1 MKKFFA
7 VAALTLAFVASVF
20 ASQKPTVT
28 DFQMV
33 PGGPFTRTGAAPFN
47 YYFSPST
54 ISRDGHIVAFVVE
67 AIPTDG
73 TPIRYAVYGFNCDTN
88 QYTYETYNDSTDTW
102 SSPSELKVIIPN
114 TANAYVKPLVC
125 Q

>member
-7 VAALTLAFVASVF
+7 VTALALAFVASAF

-28 DFQMV
+28 DFKMV
-33 PGGPFTRTGAAPFN
+33 PGGPFTRTGVAPYNFL
-47 YYFSPST
+47 FSPST
-54 ISRDGHIVAFVVE
+54 IIRDGRLVGVVVE

-73 TPIRYAVYGFNCDTN
+73 TPTRYSVVGINCATN
-88 QYTYETYNDSTDTW
+88 QYVYETYDESTDTW
-102 SSPSELKVIIPN
+102 SEMSDVKDITPN
-114 TANAYVKPLVC
+114 TANSYLKPLIC

>member
-7 VAALTLAFVASVF
+7 VAALALAFVASAF

-28 DFQMV
+28 DFKMV
-33 PGGPFTRTGAAPFN
+33 PGGPFTRTGVAPYN
-47 YYFSPST
+47 YYFSPTT
-54 ISRDGHIVAFVVE
+54 INRDGKLVGVVVE

-73 TPIRYAVYGFNCDTN
+73 TPTRYSAVGINCATN
-88 QYTYETYNDSTDTW
+88 QYAYMTYDESTDTW
-102 SSPSELKVIIPN
+102 SGLSELKDITPN
-114 TANAYVKPLVC
+114 TANSYLKPLIC

>member
-7 VAALTLAFVASVF
+7 VAALALAFVASAF

-28 DFQMV
+28 DFKMV
-33 PGGPFTRTGAAPFN
+33 PGGPFTRTGVAPYNFL
-47 YYFSPST
+47 FSPST
-54 ISRDGHIVAFVVE
+54 ISREGSIVAVMVE

-73 TPIRYAVYGFNCDTN
+73 TSIRYAVYGFNCDTT
-88 QYTYETYNDSTDTW
+88 QYTYETYDESTDTW
-102 SSPSELKVIIPN
+102 SEMSDVKDITPN
-114 TANAYVKPLVC
+114 TANSYLKPLIC

>member
-7 VAALTLAFVASVF
+7 VAALALAFVASAF

-28 DFQMV
+28 DFKMV
-33 PGGPFTRTGAAPFN
+33 PGGPFTRTGVAPYNFL
-47 YYFSPST
+47 FSPST
-54 ISRDGHIVAFVVE
+54 IQRDGSIVAVVVE

-73 TPIRYAVYGFNCDTN
+73 TPTRYSAEGINCATN
-88 QYTYETYNDSTDTW
+88 QYAYMAYDESTDTR
-102 SSPSELKVIIPN
+102 SELSEVRDIVPN
-114 TANAYVKPLVC
+114 TANSYLKPLIC

>member
-7 VAALTLAFVASVF
+7 VAALALAFVASAF

-33 PGGPFTRTGAAPFN
+33 PGGPFTRTGVAPYN
-47 YYFSPST
+47 YYFSPTT
-54 ISRDGHIVAFVVE
+54 ISRDGRLVAVLVE
-67 AIPTDG
+67 AVPTDG

-88 QYTYETYNDSTDTW
+88 QYTYENYDESTDTW
-102 SSPSELKVIIPN
+102 SAMSDLKNITPN
-114 TANAYVKPLVC
+114 TANSYLEPLIC

>member
-73 TPIRYAVYGFNCDTN
+73 TPIRYSVYGFNCDTN

-102 SSPSELKVIIPN
+102 SSPSEFQVITPN

>member
-7 VAALTLAFVASVF
+7 VAALALAFVASAF

-28 DFQMV
+28 DFKVV
-33 PGGPFTRTGAAPFN
+33 PGGPFTRTGVAPYNF
-47 YYFSPST
+47 YFSPMT
-54 ISRDGHIVAFVVE
+54 ITRDGKLVGVVVE

-73 TPIRYAVYGFNCDTN
+73 TPIRYSAEGINCATN
-88 QYTYETYNDSTDTW
+88 QYAYMTYDSNADAW
-102 SSPSELKVIIPN
+102 SAMSGVLDIVPN
-114 TANAYVKPLVC
+114 TAVSYLKPLIC